1 MNNSHHIMV
10 KLHIVFMQVSLKS
23 DFKHFKHKNKDI

>member
-23 DFKHFKHKNKDI
+23 DFKHKNKDI